1 MRVKHR
7 LLFYSKIENMLG
19 KKIRELRKERK
30 ITQNQLAKALN
41 ISRQAVSLWEMDKAD
56 PDIINIKLL
65 AKYFD
70 ITIDELMDFEI

>member
-1 MRVKHR
+1 
-7 LLFYSKIENMLG
+7 MLG

>member
-1 MRVKHR
+1 MRVKHH
-7 LLFYSKIENMLG
+7 LLFYSKIKNMLG

>member
-1 MRVKHR
+1 
-7 LLFYSKIENMLG
+7 
-19 KKIRELRKERK
+19 
-30 ITQNQLAKALN
+30 
-41 ISRQAVSLWEMDKAD
+41 MDKAD

>member
-1 MRVKHR
+1 MRVKHY
-7 LLFYSKIENMLG
+7 LLFYSKIKNMLG

>member
-1 MRVKHR
+1 MRVKHH

>member
-1 MRVKHR
+1 M
-7 LLFYSKIENMLG
+7 FG